1 MQRAGPVRFSAPRM
15 ARAAIAAVLT
25 GYVANT
31 LLLVIPSGLHG
42 LRLLAFIGCLA
53 TAFALQLA
61 HSTGTPLR
69 WQARTRATTLLLQA
83 AVTFLPF
90 IWVGPQA
97 GAFAGFV
104 AGSVLLAVGR
114 RWRWALYLLIAGG
127 VWLGLRANDLSFG
140 DAGYGFYFTLLTGL
154 MVYAVSS
161 LGALVEMVYTARGE
175 LAQLAVVQER
185 LRVARDLHD
194 LLGFHISA
202 MTLKSELA
210 YRLLPAAPDR
220 ARRELRDVVAAAH
233 RALAEIRRIAGGD
246 QRMSTVAEIAV
257 AQAIFAATDMD
268 LTVEVNLPQLPED
281 IDTTLAIVLR
291 EAATNILRHSKARR
305 CLIEARLAAGAVE
318 LRVGNDGVE
327 PESAGAERAGA
338 GLDNLADR
346 VAAIGGQLA
355 TATDAGWFRLTATVP
370 LAPRTTS
377 RFAPSLRVS
386 PEPAAPC
393 APPAG
398 TAPATTP
405 VRAADSGATAP
416 AAATDPSPHAASRGP
431 APGTV
436 QPWHRRVARTITL
449 VILAGYGLLMF
460 VNVLSGRPPVP
471 ALLGFAACTAV
482 VVGIQVLHA
491 FGEPGGWPPWRRAAS
506 LSAQAVLTA
515 LPLVWLGGP
524 WGSMGGMLAGSILLV
539 LTGPVRWV
547 LYATVGGAVFALALV
562 LDPGAPLGYLTLST
576 LVTGLVVYAI
586 SSLSGMMRQVEET
599 RQRLARVAVVRER
612 LRVSR
617 DLQDRL
623 GQHLSEMLDRSERAF
638 RALPG
643 SPGPARAELAEM
655 LEVTRR
661 SLAEARVVANGY
673 RHMSL
678 AAELRSAEST
688 LTAAGIVV
696 TMDAPDEPGLPH
708 QVAAL
713 AALVVREA
721 VTNVIRHDDAGACR
735 IALEAAAHRVRVRV
749 SNDGVGPA
757 CAAPPWPALPAGS
770 GLRDLAERL
779 RAIGGNL
786 TADTANGWLS
796 LVAEI
801 PMPAEGVRRQPGSTP
816 PGILRWQ

>member
-1 MQRAGPVRFSAPRM
+1 MQWAGPVRFSAPRM
-15 ARAAIAAVLT
+15 AHAAIAAVLT
-25 GYVANT
+25 LYVVNT
-31 LLLVIPSGLHG
+31 LLLVISGGLHG
-42 LRLLAFIGCLA
+42 LRLVAFIGCLA

-69 WQARTRATTLLLQA
+69 WPQRTRITTLLLQT

-104 AGSVLLAVGR
+104 AGSVLLAVSR

-127 VWLGLRANDLSFG
+127 VWVGLRANGLSLG

-175 LAQLAVVQER
+175 LAQLAVVRER

-210 YRLLPAAPDR
+210 YRLLPTAPDR

-246 QRMSTVAEIAV
+246 QRMSTVEEVAV
-257 AQAIFAATDMD
+257 ARAILAATDMD
-268 LTVEVNLPQLPED
+268 LRVEVSLPELPVD
-281 IDTTLAIVLR
+281 IDTALAIVLR

-305 CLIEARLAAGAVE
+305 CLIEAEVLAGAVQ

-327 PESAGAERAGA
+327 PDSGGPERAGA

-346 VAAIGGQLA
+346 VAAFGGQLV

-370 LAPRTTS
+370 LSPRTTS
-377 RFAPSLRVS
+377 RLAPSLRLS
-386 PEPAAPC
+386 AEPP
-393 APPAG
+393 APPRSASRAG
-398 TAPATTP
+398 TAVGATG
-405 VRAADSGATAP
+405 SGAAGPGAP
-416 AAATDPSPHAASRGP
+416 DLSVRVPHRKP

-436 QPWHRRVARTITL
+436 APWHRRVARTITL
-449 VILAGYGLLMF
+449 VILGGYGLLLF
-460 VNVLSGRPPVP
+460 INVLGTHPPVP
-471 ALLGFAACTAV
+471 ALLGFAGCMAV

-491 FGEPGGWPPWRRAAS
+491 FGEPGSWSPWRRAGTM
-506 LSAQAVLTA
+506 SAQAVFTA
-515 LPLVWLGGP
+515 LPLAWLGEP
-524 WGSMGGMLAGSILLV
+524 WGSMGGMLAGSMLLV

-547 LYATVGGAVFALALV
+547 MYAGVGGAVLVLALMV
-562 LDPGAPLGYLTLST
+562 DPGAPVGYLTLST

-586 SSLSGMMRQVEET
+586 SSLTGMMRQVEEA

-638 RALPG
+638 RELPH

-655 LEVTRR
+655 LDVTRR
-661 SLAEARVVANGY
+661 ALAEARVVANGY

-688 LTAAGIVV
+688 LAAGGIAVS
-696 TMDAPDEPGLPH
+696 TDAPDEPELPQ
-708 QVAAL
+708 QVDAL

-721 VTNVIRHDDAGACR
+721 VTNVIRHSDARSATV
-735 IALEAAAHRVRVRV
+735 ALDPTPHRLRLRVT
-749 SNDGVGPA
+749 NDGVRSTPGTA
-757 CAAPPWPALPAGS
+757 PWPALPAGS
-770 GLRDLAERL
+770 GLGDLAERL

-786 TADTANGWLS
+786 TADTTNGWLR

-801 PMPAEGVRRQPGSTP
+801 PMPPESVRQQAGATP
-816 PGILRWQ
+816 PGILPWG